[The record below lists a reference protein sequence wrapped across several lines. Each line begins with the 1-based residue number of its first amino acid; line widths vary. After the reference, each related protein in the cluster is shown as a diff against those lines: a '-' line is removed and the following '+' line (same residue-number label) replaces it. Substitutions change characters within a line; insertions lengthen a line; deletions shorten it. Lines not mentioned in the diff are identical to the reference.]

1 MVYTNFP
8 TTVTFRTDCDLLLQ
22 RGDRYGKVYPG
33 YQKFFF
39 SLVGRD
45 VSLNRNQKLRMKS
58 LWHSG

>member
-39 SLVGRD
+39 FS
-45 VSLNRNQKLRMKS
+45 
-58 LWHSG
+58 SGAGCFT